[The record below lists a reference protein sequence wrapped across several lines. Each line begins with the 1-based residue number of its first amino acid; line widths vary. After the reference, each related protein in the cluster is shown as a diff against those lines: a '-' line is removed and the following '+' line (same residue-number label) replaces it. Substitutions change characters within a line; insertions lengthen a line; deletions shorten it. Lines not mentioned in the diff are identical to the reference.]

1 MTRPAY
7 RALILLAHV
16 LAPMDMLLA
25 YERETHR
32 EITHEAIRGSLVD
45 EFLRRE
51 LLLPSGIREV
61 LRDREIRQVAGDG
74 AFDEDE
80 PVTRVVNHFHDPLR
94 PWESAGL
101 RVLLQIGQSS
111 ILWQQAPVQDG
122 LLGGGN
128 WAWQHARRHYF
139 TALTART
146 SGERQEAFARTFFAL
161 GHLMHM
167 VQDASVPAHVRND
180 PHLLRDGYE
189 QWVEAI
195 RASTDP
201 GRRALFTSLLEQ
213 PPVRPAPA
221 IFTRTDSAR
230 APVPVARLID
240 RDLFAGTDATGLL
253 GAVAG
258 VAEYTSGN
266 FLSDDT
272 MFAGYVL
279 PRPEGLGPGFL
290 VAEGRGVRRYFPK
303 TGDGEPVQHFVAE
316 GVWAERLRFRGRPE
330 RNDVLTDRVYQDYAA
345 KLLPRAVGYSAALL
359 DYFFRGRLGAEL
371 YFDRQAV
378 RLRIRNLTPEAMA
391 GVFELHTVR
400 GGEQRLVATFG
411 SESAPV
417 ALGPYG
423 VTVVT
428 VPPGSVGGRRFA
440 LVFRG
445 RLGDEEPSEALG
457 LPGAVAAVVFEVDYV
472 FTVQETFFGPM
483 AGTGCEPETPRP
495 DAMLIRRELFVCL
508 WLPKTVRMEG
518 RFVTNSE
525 RPVIARIGLSGSA
538 SLATLPTLIVDGQ
551 VQAGGEWVRQDPDG
565 PDPRTFVITQAGID
579 IPPFYELEVTT
590 VSGMS
595 FDTRLAVFS
604 IGGGTRARSIA
615 KDDLTSEKDA
625 AFLVEATKH
634 TFLSLNVEDSSWDW
648 REAQFR
654 VVEISGSP
662 YPRTPAL
669 RRFGPIRPTNSWLE
683 IPEGVWTGA
692 KSYEHQVIEFW
703 DIVPDKALA
712 VAAYEALPAPD
723 SLADPAAARDPAVS
737 WRAAVVRD
745 YRPVELDFFRLIGVE
760 PLFYTIVMAGD

>member
-1 MTRPAY
+1 MVGGINTSF
-7 RALILLAHV
+7 LG
-16 LAPMDMLLA
+16 
-25 YERETHR
+25 RE
-32 EITHEAIRGSLVD
+32 A
-45 EFLRRE
+45 RE
-51 LLLPSGIREV
+51 LIGE
-61 LRDREIRQVAGDG
+61 G
-74 AFDEDE
+74 AQGEDE

-101 RVLLQIGQSS
+101 RLLVQIGQSS
-111 ILWQQAPVQDG
+111 ILWQQAPVQNG

-146 SGERQEAFARTFFAL
+146 SREREEAFARTFLAL

-189 QWVEAI
+189 HWVEAV

-213 PPVRPAPA
+213 PPVRPEPA
-221 IFTRTDSAR
+221 IFTRTGSAQ

-240 RDLFAGTDATGLL
+240 RDLFTGTDAAGLV
-253 GAVAG
+253 GAVPG

-272 MFAGYVL
+272 IFAGYVL

-290 VAEGRGVRRYFPK
+290 VPEGRGVRRYFPK

-371 YFDRQAV
+371 YFDHQAV
-378 RLRIRNLTPEAMA
+378 RLRIRNLTSEAMA
-391 GVFELHTVR
+391 GVFELHAVR

-423 VTVVT
+423 MTVVT
-428 VPPGSVGGRRFA
+428 VPPGTVGGRRFV

-445 RLGDEEPSEALG
+445 RLGDEEPGGALG

-472 FTVQETFFGPM
+472 FAIQETFLGPM
-483 AGTGCEPETPRP
+483 AGIGCQPQTRLSP
-495 DAMLIRRELFVCL
+495 DPMVIKWELVVCL
-508 WLPKTVRMEG
+508 WLPETVRMDG

-525 RPVIARIGLSGSA
+525 RPVIARISLSGNA
-538 SLATLPTLIVDGQ
+538 SRVTFPTLIVDGR
-551 VQAGGEWVRQDPDG
+551 VEAGGVWVRQDPEA
-565 PDPRTFVITQAGID
+565 PDPKTFTIAQAGID

-595 FDTRLAVFS
+595 FETRLAVFE
-604 IGGGTRARSIA
+604 IGGGTRSRSMV
-615 KDDLTSEKDA
+615 KDDLISEKDA
-625 AFLVEATKH
+625 TFLVDARKKTY
-634 TFLSLNVEDSSWDW
+634 LQLNVEDSAYHWQ
-648 REAQFR
+648 EAQFR

-662 YPRTPAL
+662 YPRTPTV
-669 RRFGPIRPTNSWLE
+669 RRFGPIRPVNRWLE
-683 IPEGVWTGA
+683 IPEGIWGIGE
-692 KSYEHQVIEFW
+692 SYEHQVIEFW
-703 DIVPDKALA
+703 EVFPEKGLA
-712 VAAYEALPAPD
+712 TTAYEALPAPG
-723 SLADPAAARDPAVS
+723 SLGDPAAARDPAVS
-737 WRAAVVRD
+737 WRATVVRD
-745 YRPVELDFFRLIGVE
+745 YRPVELDFFRLIGIE
-760 PLFYTIVMAGD
+760 PIFYTIVMEGD